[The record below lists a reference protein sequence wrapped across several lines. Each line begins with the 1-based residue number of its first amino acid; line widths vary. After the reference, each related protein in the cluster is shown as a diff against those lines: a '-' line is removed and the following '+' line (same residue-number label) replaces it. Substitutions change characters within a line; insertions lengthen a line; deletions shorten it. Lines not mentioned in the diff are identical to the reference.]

1 MHFQSEA
8 SMKHSVVLLVVLAGC
23 GRSEVSP
30 VIPVPA
36 EPPLRIL
43 FYGDVD
49 TRKDGGETDSF
60 YQATSAIPGEP
71 SELNLKGEPITVSLI
86 SATRD
91 SAAIR
96 VGYRDESRE
105 VTIGLTSAT
114 DVLFDA
120 DAVKVSIRLGT
131 TSLAP
136 FAPNDPIFNSHVM
149 AHKIDNGI
157 SPVPIKQHKVLAR
170 REVTPDQARRL
181 RNVLTG
187 NQYLALDGAMCFEPG
202 LEFVFGTS
210 DDAIHVVVCLECCKI
225 HIATADE
232 KKLDIYYGLNKAGV
246 AEFKALYEEIF

>member
-1 MHFQSEA
+1 
-8 SMKHSVVLLVVLAGC
+8 MKHSFILLVVLAGC
-23 GRSEVSP
+23 GHSDVSP
-30 VIPVPA
+30 VIPVPT
-36 EPPLRIL
+36 EQPLRIL

-49 TRKDGGETDSF
+49 TRQDDGSYVDADYF
-60 YQATSAIPGEP
+60 YQATGVIPGEP
-71 SELNLKGEPITVSLI
+71 SELSRHLKGKPITVTLI

-96 VGYRDESRE
+96 VGYGDESRE
-105 VTIGLTSAT
+105 VTIGRNSAT
-114 DVLFDA
+114 EVLFDA
-120 DAVKVSIRLGT
+120 GAVKISISLRT

-136 FAPNDPIFNSHVM
+136 FATDDPIFNSPVV

-157 SPVPIKQHKVLAR
+157 SPVPIKQHKVLSR

-187 NQYLALDGAMCFEPG
+187 SQYLALDGAMCFEPG
-202 LEFVFGTS
+202 LEFVYGTG

-232 KKLDIYYGLNKAGV
+232 KNFDIYYGLNKAGV
-246 AEFKALYEEIF
+246 AEFKALYTEIF